1 MPANLPHLPDI
12 RDFVNTPE
20 FSSLPLKPALLEN
33 IESLGYTHLTPIQ
46 AESLPHILEGKDVI
60 AQAKTGS
67 GKTAAFGIGL
77 LSRLDLSS
85 FKVQAMVICPTRELA
100 DQVCKEIRQLARFT
114 QNIKVLALCG
124 GTPFAPQ
131 RSSLEHG
138 VHVVVGTPGRLQE
151 HLQKHSL
158 RLDHLKVLVLDEADR
173 MLDMG
178 FADIISDVI
187 SYAPTHRQTLL
198 FSATYSEPI
207 RALSQ
212 KFQFKPVSVSVETS
226 HHDNPIEQRFHQIDK
241 AKRLNALGYLLAY
254 HRPESTVVFCNTKRE
269 CQDVADTL
277 TDCGFSVQ
285 ALHGDLEQKDRDQ
298 VLVRF
303 ANKSCSVLVATDVAA
318 RGLDIKDMQAVINYE
333 LPWDPEIYVHRIGRT
348 GRAGAKGLAL
358 SLVSEAELNRVKAIE
373 DYMAASVQWDEVAP
387 FKLGRE
393 ERFEPPMVTLWIDG
407 GRKDKMRPG
416 DILGALTG
424 TGGIAGSEVGKID
437 VFEKQAYVA
446 IKRDSADQALTCLRK
461 GKIKGRNFNVRKS
474 QWG

>member
-1 MPANLPHLPDI
+1 M
-12 RDFVNTPE
+12 NTPE
-20 FSSLPLKPALLEN
+20 FCSLSLKPALLEN
-33 IESLGYTHLTPIQ
+33 IESLGYTRMTAIQ
-46 AESLPHILEGKDVI
+46 AETLPHILENKDVI

-77 LSRLDLSS
+77 LSRLDSNS

-100 DQVCKEIRQLARFT
+100 DQVCKEIRQLARLT
-114 QNIKVLALCG
+114 QNIKVLVLCG
-124 GTPFAPQ
+124 GAPFTSQ
-131 RSSLEHG
+131 RASLEHG
-138 VHVVVGTPGRLQE
+138 AHVVVGTPGRLWE

-158 RLDHLKVLVLDEADR
+158 RLEHLRVLVLDEADR

-178 FADIISDVI
+178 FADIITDVI
-187 SYAPTHRQTLL
+187 SHAPSHRQTLL
-198 FSATYSEPI
+198 FSATYSEAV

-212 KFQFKPVSVSVETS
+212 RFQFRPVSVSVEAS
-226 HHDNPIEQRFHQIDK
+226 HRDNDIEQRFHRIDK
-241 AKRLNALGYLLAY
+241 NKRLNALGYMLAY

-277 TDCGFSVQ
+277 AHCGFSVQ

-303 ANKSCSVLVATDVAA
+303 ANKSCSILVATDVAA

-333 LPWDPEIYVHRIGRT
+333 LPFDPEVYVHRIGRT

-358 SLVSEAELNRVKAIE
+358 SLVGDAELNRVKAIE
-373 DYMAASVQWDEVAP
+373 DYMNVGARWDEVAP
-387 FKLGRE
+387 FRLDRE
-393 ERFEPPMVTLWIDG
+393 ERYEPPMVTLWIDG

-424 TGGIAGSEVGKID
+424 AGGIAGGEVGKID
-437 VFEKQAYVA
+437 VFDKQAYVA
-446 IKRDSADQALTCLRK
+446 IKRDRADLALACLRK
-461 GKIKGRNFNVRKS
+461 GKIKGHRFNVRLS
-474 QWG
+474 QW